1 MKWWMIKRHLAGG
14 KSDMNLQQSLNKNH
28 PRLLRRQDM
37 NNVVAWYLT
46 KNCKY
51 NRLISTLRPGYCC
64 ADNK

>member
-1 MKWWMIKRHLAGG
+1 
-14 KSDMNLQQSLNKNH
+14 MNLQQSLNKSH

-51 NRLISTLRPGYCC
+51 NRLISALRPGYCC